1 MEFFVSVIYIAAII
15 AASASVLVL
24 LLKGKSMPCNTWYI
38 GCQAMV
44 VFWCISQIW
53 ILLSHGIESLWGAY
67 LAGNIGVCFIGAF
80 WLVFALEYTER
91 KGRNV
96 FLLKTGAF
104 LLSSVHYVLMLS
116 NGWHHLYYPVFSE
129 KVITHGVFFYSNVAF
144 TYVFVLFGAVL
155 MYRSFPKKT
164 RGSVGRNYIIAAV
177 LFPVILNG
185 VYISGFLPVSY
196 DITPMG
202 FALSGVFVLLATI
215 KYRFMEINVAAFDKV
230 VSDLE
235 DGVAIF
241 EGHGET
247 VFCNPAFCRLLELTQ
262 EKTLAEIWERLKTG
276 KIEEDGMV
284 SLGRD
289 RHLQIQV
296 YRGDGSNFTALE
308 TPFAWDTEERGYS
321 VDRIQERG
329 TIFGSGNGQV
339 YVLVVKDM
347 QYYYALLERTRWL
360 AVADQ
365 KLMLERERGRIAG
378 EVHDTAGHTLTMIQ
392 SYMKLAMVDLEKR
405 EYGSVRE
412 YLGQARE
419 LSLAGIKE
427 LRESINQMKREQESE
442 LVTQTVL
449 RLADQVKEVP
459 VEVTVQGEEDDRYLS
474 LSQTVHDCVRESI
487 TNMLKYAA
495 ASEME
500 IVLRFQKEKLELVMA
515 DDGVGCE
522 EIVDSQG
529 LAGIRERVEERKGT
543 VRFSSGPGQGFLTVI
558 QFPVEVNV

>member
-24 LLKGKSMPCNTWYI
+24 LLKGKSMPYNKWYI
-38 GCQAMV
+38 GCQATV

-53 ILLSHGIESLWGAY
+53 ILLSHRRESLWVAY
-67 LAGNIGVCFIGAF
+67 LAGNIGVCFIGAC
-80 WLVFALEYTER
+80 WLVFALEYTKR
-91 KGRNV
+91 KGRGV
-96 FLLKTGAF
+96 LFVETGAF
-104 LLSSVHYVLMLS
+104 FLSAVHYILMAT
-116 NGWHHLYYPVFSE
+116 NGWHHMYYPVFSE
-129 KVITHGVFFYSNVAF
+129 KEITHGVFFYSNVAL
-144 TYVFVLFGAVL
+144 TYLFVFLGAAL
-155 MYRSFPKKT
+155 LYKSFQGEKS
-164 RGSVGRNYIIAAV
+164 GSVGRNYIIAAV

-185 VYISGFLPVSY
+185 FYMSGLVPVSY

-202 FALSGVFVLLATI
+202 FAVSGVFVLLATI

-241 EGHGET
+241 EGSGEA
-247 VFCNPAFCRLLELTQ
+247 VFCNPAFYRLLDITQ
-262 EKTLAEIWERLKTG
+262 EKTLDEIWQRLQTG
-276 KIEEDGMV
+276 KIEENGMV

-289 RHLQIQV
+289 SHLQIQV
-296 YRGDGSNFTALE
+296 YRGDGRNFTALDMPSE
-308 TPFAWDTEERGYS
+308 WNT
-321 VDRIQERG
+321 
-329 TIFGSGNGQV
+329 GNGEV

-347 QYYYALLERTRWL
+347 QNYYALLERTRSL

-378 EVHDTAGHTLTMIQ
+378 QVHDTAGHTLTMIQ
-392 SYMKLAMVDLEKR
+392 SYMKLAMVDLEKQ
-405 EYGSVRE
+405 EYTSVKE

-459 VEVTVQGEEDDRYLS
+459 VEVTVQGVEDDRYLS

-487 TNMLKYAA
+487 TNMLKYAD

-500 IVLRFQKEKLELVMA
+500 IVLRFQEEKLELVMA

-529 LAGIRERVEERKGT
+529 LAGIRERVEKRKGT
-543 VRFSSGPGQGFLTVI
+543 VRFSSEPGQGFLTVI
-558 QFPVEVNV
+558 RFPVEA

>member
-15 AASASVLVL
+15 AASASTLVL
-24 LLKGKSMPCNTWYI
+24 LLKGKSMPYNKWYI

-53 ILLSHGIESLWGAY
+53 ILLSHRTECLWGAY
-67 LAGNIGVCFIGAF
+67 LVGNVGVCFIGAC
-80 WLVFALEYTER
+80 WLVFSLEYTQR
-91 KGRNV
+91 KGRGV
-96 FLLKTGAF
+96 LLVKTGAF
-104 LLSSVHYVLMLS
+104 FLSAAHYILMFT
-116 NGWHHLYYPVFSE
+116 NGWHHMYYTAFSE
-129 KVITHGVFFYSNVAF
+129 KEIVHGVFFYSNVAC
-144 TYVFVLFGAVL
+144 TYLFVFLGAVL
-155 MYRSFPKKT
+155 LYKSFQGEKS
-164 RGSVGRNYIIAAV
+164 GSVGRNYIIAAV

-185 VYISGFLPVSY
+185 VYISGLLPVSY

-202 FALSGVFVLLATI
+202 FAVSGVFVLLATI

-235 DGVAIF
+235 DGVAVF
-241 EGHGET
+241 EGGGEA
-247 VFCNPAFCRLLELTQ
+247 VFCNQAFFRLLDISQ
-262 EKTLAEIWERLKTG
+262 KMTLAEIWGRLQTG

-284 SLGRD
+284 SLGGD
-289 RHLQIQV
+289 RHLQIQI
-296 YRGDGSNFTALE
+296 YCGNGKSFTAVE
-308 TPFAWDTEERGYS
+308 TPFCRETGEAAAVLAAEGE
-321 VDRIQERG
+321 
-329 TIFGSGNGQV
+329 V

-347 QYYYALLERTRWL
+347 QNYYALLERTRLL

-378 EVHDTAGHTLTMIQ
+378 QVHDTAGHTLTMIQ
-392 SYMKLAMVDLEKR
+392 SYMKLAMVDLEKG
-405 EYGSVRE
+405 EYDSVRE

-419 LSLAGIKE
+419 LSLTGIRE

-449 RLADQVKEVP
+449 RLADQVKELP
-459 VEVTVQGEEDDRYLS
+459 VEVTVQGVEDERYLS

-487 TNMLKYAA
+487 TNMLKYAS

-500 IVLRFQKEKLELVMA
+500 IVLRFQEAKLELVMA
-515 DDGVGCE
+515 DNGVGCG

-529 LAGIRERVEERKGT
+529 LAGIRERVEARKGT
-543 VRFSSGPGQGFLTVI
+543 VRFSSEPGQGFLTVI
-558 QFPVEVNV
+558 RFPVEG